1 MEVISMKK
9 CKWAGDVNDEYCKG
23 CDGIT
28 MQVDGNS
35 ISCTECAGYEES
47 KEVAETTAEKTEE
60 PMPKPIPD
68 KIEEDLPF
76 SDVENVTNDVEETT
90 QISTKDKNTNN
101 NTSKEEKCENEAKNK
116 ANDNPVIVSNENKET
131 EVTNTIDGEIKVTAL
146 RYTSGATVKKGDNY
160 FKFIAEE
167 EWDVSRIEDVQE
179 AREKLWAKLNAEVDS
194 QIEELNNMN

>member
-1 MEVISMKK
+1 MKK

-23 CDGIT
+23 CDGIN
-28 MQVDGNS
+28 MIVDDKS
-35 ISCTECAGYEES
+35 VPCTECAGYEEGVEDVNNDS
-47 KEVAETTAEKTEE
+47 DFMSIPETEE
-60 PMPKPIPD
+60 
-68 KIEEDLPF
+68 ELPF
-76 SDVENVTNDVEETT
+76 ESEPSTSKPSTNVVENEAKKPAK
-90 QISTKDKNTNN
+90 SKKTNN
-101 NTSKEEKCENEAKNK
+101 NTEKAEKPKNEAENK
-116 ANDNPVIVSNENKET
+116 ATINKNEVSKVSEEHNCIENVSEDGIR
-131 EVTNTIDGEIKVTAL
+131 VTSI

>member
-1 MEVISMKK
+1 MEVIKMKK

-23 CDGIT
+23 CDGIN
-28 MQVDGNS
+28 MMVDDKS
-35 ISCTECAGYEES
+35 VPCTECAGYEEGVEDVNNDS
-47 KEVAETTAEKTEE
+47 DFMSIPEPEE
-60 PMPKPIPD
+60 Q
-68 KIEEDLPF
+68 LPF
-76 SDVENVTNDVEETT
+76 ESDPSTKVVENKAKKPAK
-90 QISTKDKNTNN
+90 SKKTNN
-101 NTSKEEKCENEAKNK
+101 NTKKAEKSKNEVENK
-116 ANDNPVIVSNENKET
+116 ATTNKT
-131 EVTNTIDGEIKVTAL
+131 EVKKVSEDHDFTEKMSVDGIKITSI

>member
-1 MEVISMKK
+1 MKK

-35 ISCTECAGYEES
+35 ISCTECAGYEEG
-47 KEVAETTAEKTEE
+47 EETTAEKTEE

-76 SDVENVTNDVEETT
+76 SDVENVTNNVEETT
-90 QISTKDKNTNN
+90 QISTKDKKTNN
-101 NTSKEEKCENEAKNK
+101 NTSKEEKGENESKNK
-116 ANDNPVIVSNENKET
+116 ANNNPVIVEDESKET
-131 EVTNTIDGEIKVTAL
+131 EVTTTIEGEIKVTAL

-194 QIEELNNMN
+194 QIEELSNMN

>member
-1 MEVISMKK
+1 MKK

-35 ISCTECAGYEES
+35 ISCTECAGYEEGEES
-47 KEVAETTAEKTEE
+47 TVEQTEE
-60 PMPKPIPD
+60 PMQKPIPD
-68 KIEEDLPF
+68 KIKEDLSS
-76 SDVENVTNDVEETT
+76 SDDENVTNDVAETT

-101 NTSKEEKCENEAKNK
+101 NTHKEEKCKNEAKNK
-116 ANDNPVIVSNENKET
+116 ANNKPVIVEDKSKET
-131 EVTNTIDGEIKVTAL
+131 EVTTTIEGEIKVTAL

-167 EWDVSRIEDVQE
+167 EWDVSRVEDVQE

>member
-1 MEVISMKK
+1 MKR

-28 MQVDGNS
+28 MEVDGNS
-35 ISCTECAGYEES
+35 ISCTECAGYEASEDEVSEEETANNSFMSEPEEEIPFEKEKKAVEDKTKNTQKSTES
-47 KEVAETTAEKTEE
+47 KK
-60 PMPKPIPD
+60 
-68 KIEEDLPF
+68 
-76 SDVENVTNDVEETT
+76 S
-90 QISTKDKNTNN
+90 NN
-101 NTSKEEKCENEAKNK
+101 NTKNKEKAENDVKNASTSFKKEVTTKVSEEKKSVETTKNV
-116 ANDNPVIVSNENKET
+116 DE
-131 EVTNTIDGEIKVTAL
+131 EIKVTSL
-146 RYTSGATVKKGDNY
+146 RYTSGATIKKGDNY

>member
-1 MEVISMKK
+1 MKK

-28 MQVDGNS
+28 MEVDGNS
-35 ISCTECAGYEES
+35 IPCTECAGYEES
-47 KEVAETTAEKTEE
+47 DEDVESTAEKTEE
-60 PMPKPIPD
+60 NVKETTKD
-68 KIEEDLPF
+68 NNEQD
-76 SDVENVTNDVEETT
+76 SQSSNVENVTNDVEETT
-90 QISTKDKNTNN
+90 QISTKAKKTNN
-101 NTSKEEKCENEAKNK
+101 NTPNKEKGKNEAKNK
-116 ANDNPVIVSNENKET
+116 ATTVTKVAEEAKET
-131 EVTNTIDGEIKVTAL
+131 EVSNDIKVTAL